1 MQYLL
6 TQEELDALKSKD
18 KTPRGQALKEVM
30 ALFTEEF
37 SNMKVHTSYSMEREA
52 MFTFRDV
59 KAWLDRVQDR
69 VQKLHE
75 EQCKT

>member
-30 ALFTEEF
+30 DIFVKEF
-37 SNMKVHTSYSMEREA
+37 NSVPVYRHEFREA
-52 MFTFRDV
+52 SFKYQDI
-59 KAWLDRVQDR
+59 KAWLRRVEDR
-69 VQKLHE
+69 VQKLSE
-75 EQCKT
+75 EPCKT